1 MSDLSTAQPTPS
13 QVFVQAAGPALEEVL
28 RVVSSVA
35 ERFKEAGHELY
46 LVGGVVR
53 DLALGSGGDLNDI
66 DLTTVA
72 RPKEIKSLLRDLSD
86 SLWTQGERFGT
97 IGAVVN
103 GRELE
108 ITTHRAE
115 SYDPDSRKPM
125 VVFGDDLGTDL
136 SRRDFTIN
144 AMAYSVI
151 NRQLIDPFCGLDDLA
166 ARHLRTPD
174 DPQISFIDD
183 PLRMLRAAR
192 FIPRFN
198 LSIDPAL
205 ELAVR
210 QLGHRLAI
218 VSVERVHDEL
228 EKLFAVTNPTL
239 GFAFLEQ
246 TGLLAQL
253 IPDPRE
259 ARADGESEDHPGLS
273 STIQSEE
280 GRQLL
285 AAAARLGACPGSVA
299 VRRAGFVA
307 PLGQSGIPQWLRAF
321 RYSSADQHAT
331 SALLAG
337 AALSLGASAASA
349 QNVDSSIRHIVSAVG
364 LDRALDAIQLATNL
378 ASVGAVSELFG
389 PGNSS
394 QVTEIAEA
402 LLRLGQLEDLTDLVS
417 PVSGGDLITELGL
430 KPGPMIGQAIQML
443 TEHRLNVGPFAPTEA
458 YEITKQW
465 LDQRG

>member
-13 QVFVQAAGPALEEVL
+13 QLFVQAAGPALGEVL
-28 RVVSSVA
+28 EVVSAVA
-35 ERFKEAGHELY
+35 EQFKEAGHELY

-72 RPKEIKSLLRDLSD
+72 RPKEIKSLLSNLSD

-97 IGAVVN
+97 IGAVVK

-125 VVFGDDLGTDL
+125 VVFGDDLETDL

-151 NRQLIDPFCGLDDLA
+151 NRQLIDPFGGLDDLA
-166 ARHLRTPD
+166 ARNLRTPD

-198 LSIDPAL
+198 LSVDPAL
-205 ELAVR
+205 EQAVR

-218 VSVERVHDEL
+218 VSVERIHDEL
-228 EKLFAVTNPTL
+228 EKLFAVTNPGL
-239 GFAFLEQ
+239 GFSFLEQ

-253 IPDPRE
+253 LPDPCE
-259 ARADGESEDHPGLS
+259 TATDGESEHRSGLAC
-273 STIQSEE
+273 TNLSEE
-280 GRQLL
+280 GHQLL
-285 AAAARLGACPGSVA
+285 AAAARLGACQGSVA

-307 PLGQSGIPQWLRAF
+307 PLGQNRIPQWLRAF
-321 RYSSADQHAT
+321 RYSSADQQET

-337 AALSLGASAASA
+337 AAVSLGAGAASA
-349 QNVDSSIRHIVSAVG
+349 PNAESSVRHMVSAVG
-364 LDRALDAIQLATNL
+364 VNRALDAIQLATNL
-378 ASVGAVSELFG
+378 ASFGVVSELFG
-389 PGNSS
+389 PGDSS
-394 QVTEIAEA
+394 QVEEIAEA
-402 LLRLGQLEDLTDLVS
+402 LRRLEQLEDLTDLAS

-430 KPGPMIGQAIQML
+430 KPGPIIGQAIHML
-443 TEHRLNVGPFAPTEA
+443 TEHRLNAGPFGSSEA
-458 YEITKQW
+458 FEITKQW
-465 LDQRG
+465 LDQQN